1 MSITFRLTSNTVNPV
16 LPPHYLPF
24 PAMPA
29 LAHPSRPGHTHE
41 EIAHLSQVTE
51 ELHHEII
58 RREGVHFDE
67 KEGLMHVIE
76 ELRDQINIQDFD
88 HTLKTDGLKKE
99 IGQMQDELNIRGY
112 LYSQENRDLN
122 NQIKM
127 LQGHIEDQ
135 SAAYAKETTRLKLD
149 IEMQKSLAA
158 QRVVPREEVT
168 SREHMLLKATNVVCN
183 QMETMKAE
191 HEEELTG
198 QISAHK
204 DRVDTIEVFHGSVI
218 AAIRKQMEATKVEHY
233 KENRR
238 QFKNHGE
245 EVESLNQVII
255 TLQNQVTTQC
265 NTRND
270 QVDAL
275 KAEHFKEMDTFREWH
290 DERMDT
296 IKSKHEK
303 EFNTLKAQFWR
314 DLDRVRAWGSEETET
329 FKAEHKNEIDTIKAE
344 HEEKEIET
352 LKTEREKEIRTIKA
366 EHEQEIDTI
375 NDEHSKDNDALDA
388 EYDEEIG
395 ALNAEHEDD
404 MKLLKA
410 EHAENMALHLELLKA
425 RHDAAIME
433 QHRAHMNE
441 TKYLNRAIER
451 LQNAVRAQG
460 FADGESMEGRKAQ
473 QDEGNAT
480 ARVEEDAVIEEAEIM
495 LPPSPTFSAVSDLPE
510 FAFYDLAQGRHVEG
524 LEVYTASIL
533 VEMDKMEARM
543 ESVRPTFAKAKKM
556 LQAIKTISEMTERL
570 SSRLEVPENEGEDG
584 WEDVEEGDQEEA
596 ADESGENGWDVVASP
611 L

>member
-1 MSITFRLTSNTVNPV
+1 MSIPFRLTSNTVNP
-16 LPPHYLPF
+16 LLTPHYLPY

-29 LAHPSRPGHTHE
+29 LAHPSRPGYTHE
-41 EIAHLSQVTE
+41 EIAHLSQVIE
-51 ELHHEII
+51 ELQHEII
-58 RREGVHFDE
+58 NRGGAHFDE

-76 ELRDQINIQDFD
+76 GLRDQINIQDFD
-88 HTLKTDGLKKE
+88 HTLETDDLKKE
-99 IGQMQDELNIRGY
+99 IGQMQDELNIQGY
-112 LYSQENRDLN
+112 VYSQENRDLN

-149 IEMQKSLAA
+149 IEMLKNPAA
-158 QRVVPREEVT
+158 QRVVLREDVT

-183 QMETMKAE
+183 QIEMMKAE
-191 HEEELTG
+191 HEKELTG

-204 DRVDTIEVFHGSVI
+204 DQVDTIEVFHESMI
-218 AAIRKQMEATKVEHY
+218 TAIRKQMEATKVEYY

-245 EVESLNQVII
+245 EVESLKQVII
-255 TLQNQVTTQC
+255 TLQHQVTTQG

-296 IKSKHEK
+296 IKSRHEK

-314 DLDRVRAWGSEETET
+314 DLDRVRAWGNEETEI
-329 FKAEHKNEIDTIKAE
+329 FKAEQKNEFDTIKAE

-352 LKTEREKEIRTIKA
+352 LKTEHEKEIATIKA
-366 EHEQEIDTI
+366 EHEQKIDTI
-375 NDEHSKDNDALDA
+375 NAEHSEDNDALVAD
-388 EYDEEIG
+388 YYKEID
-395 ALNAEHEDD
+395 ALNAEHEDN

-410 EHAENMALHLELLKA
+410 EHAENMALHLEFLKA

-433 QHRAHMNE
+433 QHRAHVNE
-441 TKYLNRAIER
+441 TKYLNGAIET
-451 LQNAVRAQG
+451 LQNAVRSQG
-460 FADGESMEGRKAQ
+460 FADGASMESRKAQ

-480 ARVEEDAVIEEAEIM
+480 ARVEEGTVIEAAEIM
-495 LPPSPTFSAVSDLPE
+495 IPPSPTFSAVSDLPE
-510 FAFYDLAQGRHVEG
+510 FAFHDLAQGRHVEG
-524 LEVYTASIL
+524 LEVDTASIL
-533 VEMDKMEARM
+533 IEMDKIEARM
-543 ESVRPTFAKAKKM
+543 GSVRPTYAKAKKM
-556 LQAIKTISEMTERL
+556 MQAIETISEMTERL
-570 SSRLEVPENEGEDG
+570 SSRLEAPEKEGENG

-596 ADESGENGWDVVASP
+596 TDESGEDGWDVVGSP